1 MERKF
6 IITIDGPS
14 GAGKSTVSQ
23 LLAERLKYQYIDTGA
38 LYRVVALKV
47 REENVD
53 PENVKDISS
62 LCNRLDVSFDQ
73 KNGELRVFLEGK
85 DVSEEIR
92 TPEMSLLASG
102 VSAKKV
108 VRDALLKI
116 QRKLGDGGGI
126 VVEGRDMGTVVF
138 PEAEVKFFLNAS
150 LHIRGERRFRQY
162 RDKGKVFDLGKIIRE
177 IKKRDLDDTKRAL
190 SPLRPADDAVE
201 INSTKMNIEEVVE
214 TMLKIVQQ
222 RLLSSSK

>member
-1 MERKF
+1 MERKL

-14 GAGKSTVSQ
+14 GAGKSTISQ
-23 LLAERLKYQYIDTGA
+23 LLAERLRYQYIDTGA

-53 PENVKDISS
+53 LENEEDISS
-62 LCNRLDVSFDQ
+62 LCDSLDVSFSQ
-73 KNGELRVFLEGK
+73 ENGNLRVFLEGR

-108 VRDALLKI
+108 VRDALHTI

-126 VVEGRDMGTVVF
+126 VIEGRDMGTVVF

-150 LHIRGERRFRQY
+150 LRIRGERRFRQY
-162 RDKGKVFDLGKIIRE
+162 RDKGKVFDLGKIIQD

-190 SPLRPADDAVE
+190 SPLKPADDAIE
-201 INSTKMNIEEVVE
+201 IDSTKLNIEEVVE
-214 TMLKIVQQ
+214 TMLKIVQH

>member
-1 MERKF
+1 MKRKL

-47 REENVD
+47 KQENID
-53 PENVKDISS
+53 PEDEDGLSS
-62 LCNRLDVSFDQ
+62 LCNRLDVSFGL
-73 KNGELRVFLEGK
+73 KNGKLGVFLEGK

-138 PEAEVKFFLNAS
+138 PAAEVKFFLNAS
-150 LHIRGERRFRQY
+150 LNIRGERRFKQY
-162 RDKGKVFDLGKIIRE
+162 RDKGKAFDLDKTIRE
-177 IKKRDLDDTKRAL
+177 IEKRDSDDTRRVL
-190 SPLRPADDAVE
+190 SPLKSADDAIEVD
-201 INSTKMNIEEVVE
+201 STKMNIEEVVE
-214 TMLKIVQQ
+214 AMLKIVQQ
-222 RLLSSSK
+222 RLPSSSK

>member
-150 LHIRGERRFRQY
+150 LRIRGERRFRQY
-162 RDKGKVFDLGKIIRE
+162 RDKGKVFDLGKIIQD

-190 SPLRPADDAVE
+190 SPLKPADDAIE
-201 INSTKMNIEEVVE
+201 IDSTKLNIEEVVE
-214 TMLKIVQQ
+214 TMLKIVQH

>member
-1 MERKF
+1 M

-23 LLAERLKYQYIDTGA
+23 LLAEKLKYQYIDTGA

-47 REENVD
+47 KEERVD
-53 PENVKDISS
+53 PGNEVDISS

-73 KNGELRVFLEGK
+73 KNGKLGVFLEGK

-102 VSAKKV
+102 LSAKKV
-108 VRDALLKI
+108 VRDALLRI
-116 QRKLGDGGGI
+116 QRKLGDGGG
-126 VVEGRDMGTVVF
+126 VVIEGRDMGTVVF

-150 LHIRGERRFRQY
+150 LNIRGERRFRQY
-162 RDKGKVFDLGKIIRE
+162 RDKGKIFDLGKIVRE
-177 IKKRDLDDTKRAL
+177 IEKRDLDDTRRAL
-190 SPLRPADDAVE
+190 SPLKPADDAIE
-201 INSTKMNIEEVVE
+201 IDSTKMNIEEVVE

>member
-1 MERKF
+1 MKRKL

-23 LLAERLKYQYIDTGA
+23 LLAEKLKYQYIDTGA

-47 REENVD
+47 KQENLD
-53 PENVKDISS
+53 PEDEDGLSL
-62 LCNRLDVSFDQ
+62 LCNRLDVCFGK
-73 KNGELRVFLEGK
+73 KNGKLGFFLEGK

-150 LHIRGERRFRQY
+150 LNIRGERRFKQY
-162 RDKGKVFDLGKIIRE
+162 RDKGKVFDLDKIIRE
-177 IKKRDLDDTKRAL
+177 IEKRDSDDTRRAP
-190 SPLRPADDAVE
+190 SPLKPADDAIEVD
-201 INSTKMNIEEVVE
+201 STKMNLEEVVE
-214 TMLKIVQQ
+214 AMLKIVQQ
-222 RLLSSSK
+222 RLPSSSK

>member
-1 MERKF
+1 MKRKL

-23 LLAERLKYQYIDTGA
+23 LLAEKLKYQYIDTGA

-47 REENVD
+47 KQENLD
-53 PENVKDISS
+53 PEDEDSLSS
-62 LCNRLDVSFDQ
+62 LCNRLDVSFGQ
-73 KNGELRVFLEGK
+73 KNGNLEFFLEGK

-150 LHIRGERRFRQY
+150 LNIRGERRFKQY
-162 RDKGKVFDLGKIIRE
+162 RDKGKVFDLDKIIRE
-177 IKKRDLDDTKRAL
+177 IEKRDSDDTRRAL
-190 SPLRPADDAVE
+190 SPLKPADDAIEVD
-201 INSTKMNIEEVVE
+201 STKMNLEEVVE
-214 TMLKIVQQ
+214 AMFKIVQQ
-222 RLLSSSK
+222 RLPSSSK